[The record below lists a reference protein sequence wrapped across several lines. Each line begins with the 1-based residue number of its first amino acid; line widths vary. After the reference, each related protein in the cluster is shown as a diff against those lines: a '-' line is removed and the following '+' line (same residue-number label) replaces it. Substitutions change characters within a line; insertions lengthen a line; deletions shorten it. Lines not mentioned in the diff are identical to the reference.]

1 MFPKN
6 LGPLICVASSGASG
20 ASGARTAS
28 RALPIITVELLAFND
43 VLKPPE
49 CRLSGGGE

>member
-1 MFPKN
+1 MRNVPEKSW
-6 LGPLICVASSGASG
+6 PLICVALSG

-49 CRLSGGGE
+49 CRLSGGGQ